1 MLACRLRWSDPLE
14 MPILV
19 NAGTEYNRTLQ
30 LLLNE
35 IMHNF
40 LFIWE
45 PFLGSNQSWKVQGG
59 GKSGFFALILTQNV
73 KKLINRDSYKLE
85 ILHASC
91 PNLSLSIGGS
101 FLPLAIAGGP

>member
-1 MLACRLRWSDPLE
+1 

-19 NAGTEYNRTLQ
+19 NAGTEYNYTSQ
-30 LLLNE
+30 LLSNE
-35 IMHNF
+35 TMRNF
-40 LFIWE
+40 LLIWE

-91 PNLSLSIGGS
+91 PNHSLSIGGS
-101 FLPLAIAGGP
+101 FLPLAIVGSP

>member
-1 MLACRLRWSDPLE
+1 

-19 NAGTEYNRTLQ
+19 NAGTEYNYTSQ
-30 LLLNE
+30 LLPNE
-35 IMHNF
+35 TMHNF
-40 LFIWE
+40 LLIWE

-73 KKLINRDSYKLE
+73 KKLINRESYKLE

-91 PNLSLSIGGS
+91 PYLSL
-101 FLPLAIAGGP
+101 